1 MIRHPPRSTLFP
13 YTALFR
19 SEVSPGARRALLT
32 AYADTEAAIRAIN
45 DIDLDYYL
53 RKPWEPPDENLYP
66 VVDDLLDAW
75 LADAPPEVEDVR
87 LVGPR
92 FLAEGHVL
100 RDLLARNGIA
110 YRWYDIDED
119 PEARRLLAASGLEQ
133 PEVPVALL
141 NDGTVLEA
149 PTPPDLASALGLSTR
164 AELSLYDLVVIGGGP
179 AGLGA
184 AV

>member
-1 MIRHPPRSTLFP
+1 MFKERNAWFAEFGGKHGTRFLLQAEDGIRDIGVTGVQTCALPIFLADQRMPRMSGVEFLGE
-13 YTALFR
+13 ALGLY
-19 SEVSPGARRALLT
+19 PDARRALLT
-32 AYADTEAAIRAIN
+32 AYSDTEAAIKAIN

-75 LADAPPEVEDVR
+75 LAEAPPEVEDVR

-119 PEARRLLAASGLEQ
+119 PEARRL
-133 PEVPVALL
+133 P
-141 NDGTVLEA
+141 
-149 PTPPDLASALGLSTR
+149 
-164 AELSLYDLVVIGGGP
+164 
-179 AGLGA
+179 
-184 AV
+184 

>member
-66 VVDDLLDAW
+66 VVADLLDRWAMT
-75 LADAPPEVEDVR
+75 AAPDREEVR

-92 FLAEGHVL
+92 FLAESDTV
-100 RDLLARNGIA
+100 RELLARNG
-110 YRWYDIDED
+110 
-119 PEARRLLAASGLEQ
+119 
-133 PEVPVALL
+133 VA
-141 NDGTVLEA
+141 
-149 PTPPDLASALGLSTR
+149 
-164 AELSLYDLVVIGGGP
+164 
-179 AGLGA
+179 
-184 AV
+184 